1 MDLLLILSYTAI
13 CVAIFKLFRIPL
25 NKWTV
30 PTAVLGGI
38 LLIGA
43 LLALMNYN
51 HPYSE
56 MSREY
61 FITTQIVAGV
71 SGRVIEVPVT
81 PNTPLKKGD
90 VLFKVDPE
98 PYKQRLASLKAQL
111 LAAESDLKRAN
122 ELVAKNALPIRDRDL
137 AQAKFDQL
145 TADTAGA
152 TYDLEQTTVRA
163 MSDGYVTQMWV
174 RPGMMATQSLLR
186 PLMVF
191 VHQEKR
197 YFVGWFRQNS
207 LLRLTVDD
215 KAEVTFDA
223 VPGVIFSGKV
233 TQIFS
238 VIAQGQVSATGDLV
252 SEKNFDQAGRV
263 PVIIEITDPNFSQYQ
278 AIIPGGAAGQSAVYS
293 KHFHHVAIMRKIL
306 LRMASWMNYVFPF
319 H

>member
-1 MDLLLILSYTAI
+1 MDLLLILTYTAL

-25 NKWTV
+25 TKWTV

-61 FITTQIVAGV
+61 FVTTQVV
-71 SGRVIEVPVT
+71 PTVTGRVIDVPVKA
-81 PNTPLKKGD
+81 NVPLKKGD
-90 VLFKVDPE
+90 ILFQIDPQ
-98 PYKQRLASLKAQL
+98 PFKNRLASLEAQL
-111 LAAESDLKRAN
+111 ISAQSDLKRAN

-145 TADTAGA
+145 TAEKANA
-152 TYDLEQTTVRA
+152 VYDLEQTTVRA
-163 MSDGYVTQMWV
+163 AMDGYVTQIIV
-174 RPGMMATQSLLR
+174 RPGMMATSIPLR
-186 PLMVF
+186 PLMIF
-191 VHQEKR
+191 VHKEKQ

-215 KAEVTFDA
+215 EAEVIFDA
-223 VPGVIFSGKV
+223 VPGVIFKAKV
-233 TQIFS
+233 SQVLS
-238 VIAQGQVSATGDLV
+238 VLAEGQTTATGDLIQAQ
-252 SEKNFDQAGRV
+252 NFHQPGRV
-263 PVIIEITDPNFSQYQ
+263 PVMIEIHDPKFSQYENM
-278 AIIPGGAAGQSAVYS
+278 IPGGAAGQSAVYS

-306 LRMASWMNYVFPF
+306 LRMASWMNYLFPF